1 MSEHLHFVFGL
12 ILLSSVAQSKN
23 NTLTHAHACRDNNPW
38 ICVETFE

>member
-1 MSEHLHFVFGL
+1 MSERLHFVFGL

-23 NTLTHAHACRDNNPW
+23 NTLAHACRDNNPW